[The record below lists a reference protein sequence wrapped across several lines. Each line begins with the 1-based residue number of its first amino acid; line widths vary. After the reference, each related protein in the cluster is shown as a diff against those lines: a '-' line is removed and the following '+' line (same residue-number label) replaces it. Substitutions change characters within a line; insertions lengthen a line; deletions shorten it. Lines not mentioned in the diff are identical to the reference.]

1 MTKFSLLILGNP
13 YSQQSVYT
21 ALRFAHAAL
30 EAGHSIYR
38 VFLYHDGV
46 NCGNALITPPQDE
59 QNIPEQWTE
68 LAATHDIDIVVCV
81 ASALR
86 RGILDKSE
94 AERYEK
100 TNHNLAEG
108 FEISGLGQL
117 VDASIVSD
125 RVITFGS

>member
-1 MTKFSLLILGNP
+1 MMKFSLLVLGNP
-13 YSQQSVYT
+13 YSQQSVNT
-21 ALRFAHAAL
+21 ALRFARAAIA
-30 EAGHSIYR
+30 AGHSIYR

-59 QNIPEQWTE
+59 NNIPEQWAE
-68 LAATHDIDIVVCV
+68 LAKTHDIDLVVCV

-86 RGILDKSE
+86 RGILDQTE
-94 AERYEK
+94 ADRYEK
-100 TNHNLAEG
+100 ANHNLAEG

-117 VDASIVSD
+117 VEATIVCD